1 MSRKAEWKK
10 RLENK
15 IRTRKELI
23 RKVKDWAEV
32 AADAE
37 EANKKDEAKLYFV
50 EHIPEEILDE
60 RGEALFLFETH
71 DEERL
76 INQLP
81 NLAEVTSSLRTHIHS
96 GTADPSEYLSITQSY
111 RRSTAIDS
119 SYILPFSQ
127 EQTDKIEQVY
137 QVFSDLADETARK
150 ERLPENLNRINA
162 ELGEK
167 FTITVRN
174 YQKAKAEIVGI
185 DQSAIQMR
193 SILEQLWGGMIIL
206 ARKNI
211 PNAYQDSRF
220 ALQKENHRKIVA
232 EALASDEFERKNL
245 ILSLD
250 KMASLSKTFSNTNFG
265 RNQAA
270 KDIEKLNDSYK
281 VWILTIDDIAN
292 SLYRNLGI

>member
-1 MSRKAEWKK
+1 MSRKTEWKK

-15 IRTRKELI
+15 IKVRKDLI
-23 RKVKDWAEV
+23 RKVREWAEI

-37 EANKKDEAKLYFV
+37 EENKKDEAKLYFV

-60 RGEALFLFETH
+60 RGEPLFSFEIH

-76 INQLP
+76 LRQLP
-81 NLAEVTSSLRTHIHS
+81 GLPEVTPSIRISMVSGSSDS
-96 GTADPSEYLSITQSY
+96 SEYLSIAQSY
-111 RRSTAIDS
+111 RRSTINNNPFT
-119 SYILPFSQ
+119 LPFSQ
-127 EQTDKIEQVY
+127 EQADKIEQVY

-150 ERLPENLNRINA
+150 QRLPELLNRINM

-174 YQKAKAEIVGI
+174 YQKAKTEIVGI

-193 SILEQLWGGMIIL
+193 SVLEQLWGGMIIL

-211 PNAYQDSRF
+211 ANDYKDSRF

-232 EALASDEFERKNL
+232 EALVGDDFERKNL

-250 KMASLSKTFSNTNFG
+250 KMASLTKAFSNTQFG
-265 RNQAA
+265 KNQAT

-281 VWILTIDDIAN
+281 VWILTIDDVAN